1 MNSNEAKNIV
11 LAGLERRKDERA
23 LAEREVRLERYEQEM
38 IDTCNKNCANAKI
51 LRLTEETGLLQK
63 EQMEAK
69 RLARA
74 EALAKEM
81 EREEKAY
88 TAVKRYIVACM
99 ALLCLTIFTYLPMW
113 AAVTFALGLAV
124 FPAAYVFRLYYPL
137 ED

>member
-1 MNSNEAKNIV
+1 MSNDEARKIV
-11 LAGLERRKDERA
+11 QSGLDRRKEDRQI
-23 LAEREVRLERYEQEM
+23 AEREGRLERYEQDM
-38 IDTCNKNCANAKI
+38 IDTCNKNCANAKV
-51 LRLTEETGLLQK
+51 LRLTEESGRLQK
-63 EQMEAK
+63 QQMEAK

-81 EREEKAY
+81 EREEKACS
-88 TAVKRYIVACM
+88 AVKKYIVACM

>member
-23 LAEREVRLERYEQEM
+23 LAERECRLERYEQEM

-51 LRLTEETGLLQK
+51 LRLTEESSQLQK
-63 EQMEAK
+63 MQMEEM

-74 EALAKEM
+74 EALAKEI
-81 EREEKAY
+81 EREEKACS
-88 TAVKRYIVACM
+88 AVKKYIVACM

-113 AAVTFALGLAV
+113 AAVTFSLGLAV
-124 FPAAYVFRLYYPL
+124 FPAIYVFRLYYPL